1 MTVLKQHAERRD
13 DSLETDTSYQST
25 RARERTARFPPQLNL
40 AMLTK
45 PSPCTLQSL
54 RLGQPRRG
62 PEGFTAACARQPRER
77 SGVGGVS
84 GPRKSATDQH
94 AFRRSPTRQLPH
106 LGYLQLL
113 YRRGFATVAT
123 PVVAPTLTALTHHAH
138 APTTPTTTQAATS
151 DRHPQSEG
159 SRPGTGMQGYLPQ
172 ATIAA
177 PKPQRSFDASA
188 GTPKHARQQGQRPPI
203 AD

>member
-1 MTVLKQHAERRD
+1 
-13 DSLETDTSYQST
+13 
-25 RARERTARFPPQLNL
+25 
-40 AMLTK
+40 MLTK

-62 PEGFTAACARQPRER
+62 PGGFTAACARQPRER

-113 YRRGFATVAT
+113 YRRGFATFAT
-123 PVVAPTLTALTHHAH
+123 PVVAPTLTALAHHAH
-138 APTTPTTTQAATS
+138 APTTPTTTQAAPS
-151 DRHPQSEG
+151 DRHPPSEG
-159 SRPGTGMQGYLPQ
+159 SHPGTGMQGYLPQ

-177 PKPQRSFDASA
+177 PKPQRSFGASA
-188 GTPKHARQQGQRPPI
+188 GTPKHASQPGKRPPI
-203 AD
+203 AGRRAPPARTTAAAGLSQLWRC

>member
-1 MTVLKQHAERRD
+1 MGSRAEAPG
-13 DSLETDTSYQST
+13 DSQPLARANLESDATSGASAGPKRSRPTST
-25 RARERTARFPPQLNL
+25 
-40 AMLTK
+40 
-45 PSPCTLQSL
+45 
-54 RLGQPRRG
+54 
-62 PEGFTAACARQPRER
+62 
-77 SGVGGVS
+77 
-84 GPRKSATDQH
+84 

-159 SRPGTGMQGYLPQ
+159 SRPGTGMQGYLSQ
-172 ATIAA
+172 ATKNYRSPGAS
-177 PKPQRSFDASA
+177 KKLRRQRRYAQA
-188 GTPKHARQQGQRPPI
+188 RPPAGPTSAHRRSTRSARSNPRSSWSFFSCDGVEGGGSI
-203 AD
+203 TGFGI